1 MAFFVAAYPGNSL
14 PPQSG
19 GGYLGLLS
27 APAPPFNNSPPIVA
41 VEFDTH
47 RNEWDPSDSSW
58 GNHIGVDVNSIRS
71 AAYAPLPNGSFNG
84 TMSAWVRYNASART
98 LSATLRFNDLPGLY
112 NVSTTV
118 DLREARLP
126 QDAAVGFSAATGS
139 AAERHQILSWSFES
153 TLDSIN
159 NAGKWLPSPV
169 SIFFLCFIT
178 SASPR

>member
-1 MAFFVAAYPGNSL
+1 
-14 PPQSG
+14 
-19 GGYLGLLS
+19 
-27 APAPPFNNSPPIVA
+27 
-41 VEFDTH
+41 
-47 RNEWDPSDSSW
+47 
-58 GNHIGVDVNSIRS
+58 
-71 AAYAPLPNGSFNG
+71 
-84 TMSAWVRYNASART
+84 MSAWVRYNASART

-118 DLREARLP
+118 DLRQARLP

-169 SIFFLCFIT
+169 SIFFLFFIT